1 MKGAILL
8 ADNEKSKIEPKIE
21 TVEIRADYG
30 KFTCEPLERG
40 YGHTIGNS
48 LRRMLL
54 ASLEGAAVTS
64 IKIDGVLHE
73 FSTLPGVREDITN
86 IVLNIK
92 QLCLKIVGT
101 GVINS
106 DNPDEES
113 HHIIRIDSDETR
125 KKRGAEGSDIEIT
138 GADVICGADV
148 EVVNSNLHIATLNT
162 DGQLHMEMRV
172 EKNFGYVEAEKNKRS
187 DDVIGVIPIDSIFSP
202 VLRVKYEVKDTRVGN
217 EMDYDKLILEV
228 WTNGTIKPD
237 EAVARAAETLINR
250 LKLFQGMQEFVEEVF
265 EHEEEIQ
272 QTSTTET
279 PTTSEE
285 KAPKILDMTIEDL
298 DLSVR
303 SFNCLKRAGIDFV
316 GDLVNKSEEDM
327 MKVRNLGRKSLDEV
341 KKKLEDIGL
350 SLKPSVHVNPED
362 I

>member
-1 MKGAILL
+1 M

-21 TVEIRADYG
+21 PIEVRSDYG
-30 KFTCEPLERG
+30 KFSCEPLERG
-40 YGHTIGNS
+40 YGHTIGNG

-92 QLCLKIVGT
+92 QLYLKILS
-101 GVINS
+101 NS
-106 DNPDEES
+106 AHVNPENPEEEIPY
-113 HHIIRIDSDETR
+113 IIRIDSDESR
-125 KKRGAEGSDIEIT
+125 QKKNAEKSDIEIT
-138 GADVICGADV
+138 GADVICDADV
-148 EVVNSNLHIATLNT
+148 EVVNPNLHIATLNA
-162 DGQLHMEMRV
+162 DGQLRIEMRV
-172 EKNFGYVEAEKNKRS
+172 EKNFGYVEAEKNKRP
-187 DDVIGVIPIDSIFSP
+187 DDVIGTIPVDSIFSP
-202 VLRVKYEVKDTRVGN
+202 VLRVNYEVQDTRVGN

-237 EAVARAAETLINR
+237 EAIAKASDILINR
-250 LKLFQGMQEFVEEVF
+250 LKLFQSMQGFVEDEPVL
-265 EHEEEIQ
+265 EEET
-272 QTSTTET
+272 QTEVAQATDAPAT
-279 PTTSEE
+279 PED
-285 KAPKILDMTIEDL
+285 KATKILDMTIEDL

-303 SFNCLKRAGIDFV
+303 SFNCLKRAGIDYV
-316 GDLVNKSEEDM
+316 GDLVNKTEEDM

-350 SLKPSVHVNPED
+350 SLKPSVHVDND
-362 I
+362 IDMI